1 MNLRLLVVVYATRI
15 GATAD
20 HTQPYIAYFLY
31 FFLVGSLDRQGNVL
45 HGSGN
50 RTSEMR
56 PISYL
61 ILLQCRHSFERPSIS
76 IVKFYMG
83 IEYGQLQNF
92 GNLYLQLMDV
102 GVDGCYKLYFSLVIC
117 YGDPNADRPI
127 IGFFH

>member
-1 MNLRLLVVVYATRI
+1 MNLRLLVVVYATGI

-31 FFLVGSLDRQGNVL
+31 FFLVGSLDRQGHVL

-50 RTSEMR
+50 GTSEMR

-61 ILLQCRHSFERPSIS
+61 ILLQRRYSFERPSIS

-83 IEYGQLQNF
+83 IKDGKLQNL

-102 GVDGCYKLYFSLVIC
+102 GVDGSYELYFSLVVC

-127 IGFFH
+127 VSFLH